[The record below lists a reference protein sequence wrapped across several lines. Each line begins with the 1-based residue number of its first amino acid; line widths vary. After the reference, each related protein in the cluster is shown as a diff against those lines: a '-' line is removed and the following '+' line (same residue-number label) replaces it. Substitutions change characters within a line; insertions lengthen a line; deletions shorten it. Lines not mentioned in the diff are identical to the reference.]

1 MKIVF
6 LFGRFLTGSFYIYSG
21 IHHFLNL
28 HALTER
34 AKLNGVPLPDIAV
47 AGTGLLLF
55 VAGFSFL
62 LGFQP
67 RIGSAAAVLFLIP
80 VTLMMHAF
88 WAQEGAARASNLV
101 NFTKNM
107 GLLGSALMFLFIPRP
122 WPLSLG
128 RKA

>member
-6 LFGRFLTGSFYIYSG
+6 LIGRILTGGFYIYSG
-21 IHHFLNL
+21 IKHCLNL
-28 HALTER
+28 PQLAGFAQTH
-34 AKLNGVPLPDIAV
+34 GVPLPEIAV
-47 AGTGLLLF
+47 AGTGLLIF
-55 VAGFSFL
+55 AGGFSIL

-67 RIGSAAAVLFLIP
+67 RLGVAAIVLFLVP

-101 NFTKNM
+101 NFTKNLA
-107 GLLGSALMFLFIPRP
+107 LLGSALMFLLIPRP